1 MKKDNQREPAMT
13 DSEKNIHPGALVLY
27 RKRAARVVQ
36 AGERLEIELD
46 GEKLRVR
53 PKDVEL
59 LHPGPVESLKELRP
73 LPGEMRAAW
82 EILAGTTTTLAELAE
97 LAFGEYSPASA
108 WAAWRFVAEGFY
120 FTGSPTAVRALTLE
134 EVQAQEAERAARE
147 AEERAWEAFLER
159 ARRGER
165 SSNDERFYKEVEQM
179 ALGSISRCRAL
190 RELGRAETPENAH
203 ALLLE
208 LGVWNAMVNPY
219 PRRLRL
225 PLSPPDLPL
234 PNLPDEPRVDLTHLP
249 AYAID
254 DEGSDTPDDAIS
266 LEGERLWVHV
276 ADVAAIVTP
285 GSPLDLEAQSRG
297 ETLHLPEGYIP
308 LFPPEMTTR
317 LGLGIQ
323 PVSPALSFGIE
334 LNARGEIAAV
344 EIQPSW
350 VKVTRLSYE
359 EADLRMDEA
368 LFRELE
374 ERLNVHRARR
384 LMDGAVDIDLPEVKI
399 HVASDGTV
407 MINPVQPLRSRRMV
421 EEAMILTGEATA
433 HYALWRGLA
442 MPFSVQEE
450 PEARVPHDTLAGM
463 FAMRRFLRRSQYRAV
478 AGGHSGLGL
487 SAYVQATSP
496 LRRYLDVVVHQQL
509 RASLKGERLLDE
521 SEILERIGMLEAVLP
536 ALRQAEVLS
545 ERHWT
550 LVYLLQH
557 PRWKGKA
564 VLVER
569 RGTTEVWLIPD
580 LALEVRA
587 HLGGSFEVGE
597 ESLVEVRSIDLPN
610 LEFFIGIAT

>member
-1 MKKDNQREPAMT
+1 MT
-13 DSEKNIHPGALVLY
+13 ESEKSIRPGALVLY

-36 AGERLEIELD
+36 AGEKLEIDLN
-46 GEKLRVR
+46 GERLRVR
-53 PKDVEL
+53 AKDVEL
-59 LHPGPVESLKELRP
+59 LHPGPVETLSELRP

-97 LAFGEYSPASA
+97 LAFGEYTPATA
-108 WAAWRFVAEGFY
+108 WAAWQFVAEGLY
-120 FTGSPTAVRALTLE
+120 FTGTPASVRALTFE

-147 AEERAWEAFLER
+147 AEERAWGAFLER

-165 SSNDERFYKEVEQM
+165 SSSDERFYKEVEQM
-179 ALGSISRCRAL
+179 ALGSISRCRVL

-208 LGVWNAMVNPY
+208 LGIWNATVNPH

-234 PNLPDEPRVDLTHLP
+234 PDLPDEPRVDLTHLP

-254 DEGSDTPDDAIS
+254 DKGSDTPDDAIS
-266 LEGERLWVHV
+266 LDGNRLWVHV

-285 GSPLDLEAQSRG
+285 GSALDVEAQNRG
-297 ETLHLPEGYIP
+297 ETLHLPEGITP
-308 LFPPEMTTR
+308 LFPPEMTIR

-334 LNARGEIAAV
+334 LDAQGGISGV
-344 EIQPSW
+344 EILPSW

-359 EADLRMDEA
+359 EANLRMDEVP
-368 LFRELE
+368 FRELE
-374 ERLNVHRARR
+374 ERLNVHRELR
-384 LMDGAVDIDLPEVKI
+384 LMNGAVEIDLPEVKI
-399 HVASDGTV
+399 HVDSDGMV
-407 MINPVQPLRSRRMV
+407 IVDPVRSLRSRRMV

-433 HYALWRGLA
+433 RFALQYGLA

-450 PEARVPHDTLAGM
+450 PEARVPHDTLVGM
-463 FAMRRFLRRSQYRAV
+463 FAMRRYLKRSQYRAV

-487 SAYVQATSP
+487 SGYIQATSP
-496 LRRYLDVVVHQQL
+496 LRRYLDVVAHQQL
-509 RASLKGERLLDE
+509 RAYLKGEHLLGE

-550 LVYLLQH
+550 LVYLCQH
-557 PRWKGKA
+557 PDWKGRA

-569 RGTTEVWLIPD
+569 RGATEIWLIPD
-580 LALEVRA
+580 LALEARA
-587 HLGGSFEVGE
+587 HLGGGLEVGE
-597 ESLVEVRSIDLPN
+597 ECLVEVRSIDLPN